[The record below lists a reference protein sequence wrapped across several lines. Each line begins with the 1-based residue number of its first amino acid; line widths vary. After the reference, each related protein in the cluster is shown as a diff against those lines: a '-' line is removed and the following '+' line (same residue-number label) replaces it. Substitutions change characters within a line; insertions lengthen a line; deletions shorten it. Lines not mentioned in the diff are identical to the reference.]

1 MLITMVIVIFV
12 MYDEFE
18 SLFDLQSMVQL
29 SQYCFDFGQKKCL
42 LLAILRDIIVTTI
55 ANAIIGGG
63 VLFLLDFS
71 ANVIVLDFKYV
82 RSEPTDVE
90 YLF

>member
-1 MLITMVIVIFV
+1 MV
-12 MYDEFE
+12 
-18 SLFDLQSMVQL
+18 
-29 SQYCFDFGQKKCL
+29 
-42 LLAILRDIIVTTI
+42 ILRDIIVTTI